1 MRHRAYTARP
11 KGDHN
16 GENLITSGIERD
28 VVYTIE
34 YICDQDD
41 VRGQSDRGAGA
52 SSETRAAVVCRRDG
66 ARWRGG
72 GRDGGVRRQV
82 PARRDSEQGPEE
94 ALACGRP
101 VPAEHGS
108 PALCVLR
115 VFCSGVCVAQ
125 GATVCARSW
134 RAAQQE
140 GSAEADLAIG

>member
-66 ARWRGG
+66 PAAAVEDATGACGGVCPRAGRRGG
-72 GRDGGVRRQV
+72 TRNR
-82 PARRDSEQGPEE
+82 GPK
-94 ALACGRP
+94 RP
-101 VPAEHGS
+101 
-108 PALCVLR
+108 
-115 VFCSGVCVAQ
+115 
-125 GATVCARSW
+125 W
-134 RAAQQE
+134 RAA
-140 GSAEADLAIG
+140 DLCPPGTVRQRLVC